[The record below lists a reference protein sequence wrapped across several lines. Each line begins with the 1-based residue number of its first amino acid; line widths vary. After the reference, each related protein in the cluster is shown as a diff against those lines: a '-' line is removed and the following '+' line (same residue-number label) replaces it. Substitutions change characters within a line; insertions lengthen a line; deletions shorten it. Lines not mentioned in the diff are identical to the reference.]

1 LHVVAEQRPP
11 HLAGRLGGRVSA
23 SGAGGNVVAVVPEHD
38 LVVVT
43 RWAGDPASVVNRVI
57 EAIA

>member
-1 LHVVAEQRPP
+1 MWWLNTGQRTWP
-11 HLAGRLGGRVSA
+11 AASEGAFSA

-43 RWAGDPASVVNRVI
+43 RWAGDAAGVVD
-57 EAIA
+57 AIDG